1 MAVTAAW
8 AKTFSLSVW
17 ATSTNATE
25 KGLAVT
31 REELIAYF
39 EATTAA
45 MLETV
50 KRKNADYAGAK
61 HGEDAFANFKAVEH
75 LGLCSVETGMLTR
88 MSDKLA
94 RLATYVATG
103 QLVVKDESV
112 KDTLLDLANYAI
124 LMAAYVGEKRV
135 AAELAKDKQERC
147 AMAQCFHP
155 RVTNSRWCQKHMASG
170 CPA

>member
-1 MAVTAAW
+1 M
-8 AKTFSLSVW
+8 
-17 ATSTNATE
+17 
-25 KGLAVT
+25 T

-45 MLETV
+45 MLETL

-94 RLATYVATG
+94 RLATFVATG
-103 QLVVKDESV
+103 QLAVKDESA

-124 LMAAYVGEKRV
+124 LMAAYIGEKCV
-135 AAELAKDKQERC
+135 ARC
-147 AMAQCFHP
+147 MLPNCP
-155 RVTNSRWCQKHMASG
+155 RSRSSNSRYCQFHLAEGLSY
-170 CPA
+170 CESPA